1 MFMSD
6 IQLISIFL
14 GAFVGFI
21 MAISGAG
28 GGIFAI
34 PILVFGLNLSITQSA
49 PIALLAVMSAASVG
63 AIQGLNNGIVRYKTA
78 LLMAAFG
85 ITFAPIGV
93 WLAKR
98 LPTQY
103 LSLIFA
109 LILIYVATRMWKRD
123 FKKTYDNALN
133 PPPACVLN
141 PATSKLFWTAHCTKR
156 LVGAGSLAGL
166 LSGLLGVGGGFVIV
180 PSLRKVSNFEIQTII
195 ATSLA
200 VIALVSATSVA
211 TYVLQGDVNWAI
223 AIPFVTSTVISMFAF
238 RLISH
243 KISTK
248 ISQRSFAIL
257 AVLAALFMLIK
268 SFK

>member
-1 MFMSD
+1 
-6 IQLISIFL
+6 
-14 GAFVGFI
+14 
-21 MAISGAG
+21 
-28 GGIFAI
+28 
-34 PILVFGLNLSITQSA
+34 
-49 PIALLAVMSAASVG
+49 
-63 AIQGLNNGIVRYKTA
+63 
-78 LLMAAFG
+78 
-85 ITFAPIGV
+85 
-93 WLAKR
+93 
-98 LPTQY
+98 
-103 LSLIFA
+103 
-109 LILIYVATRMWKRD
+109 MWKRD
-123 FKKTYDNALN
+123 FKKTYDNELN

-156 LVGAGSLAGL
+156 LVAAGSLAGL

-211 TYVLQGDVNWAI
+211 TYVLQGDINWAV

-243 KISTK
+243 KISAK